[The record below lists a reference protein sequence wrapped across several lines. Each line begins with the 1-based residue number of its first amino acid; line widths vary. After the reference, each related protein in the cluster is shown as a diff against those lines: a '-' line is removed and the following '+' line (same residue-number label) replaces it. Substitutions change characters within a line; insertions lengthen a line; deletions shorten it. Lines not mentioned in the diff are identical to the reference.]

1 LLHIV
6 FILVALS
13 VARSIFTMVTASAHP
28 PAGGLARA
36 QQPLLLRWE
45 RRGAALTLTRSS
57 HHCFTLRYLPVRLG
71 EVQVWI
77 ALCPRF

>member
-1 LLHIV
+1 
-6 FILVALS
+6 
-13 VARSIFTMVTASAHP
+13 MVTANTQP
-28 PAGGLARA
+28 PASGLARA